1 MKKAE
6 REKLN
11 LEIDRLY
18 LLDNTYEYIAETLK
32 IKVSRVRD
40 RVTKNKDLPRNRYK
54 REKDRAERISK
65 VNTVFIENLEYV
77 PMVCTS
83 CNTDRVVRKT
93 TYLTYYHNS
102 DKPYI
107 CKTCKCKSAVIVKQ
121 LKFEVPVNGI
131 KSIPKNELYKHYKN
145 EKLYQLVGIV
155 KMQIKNEWVEA
166 ILYHLHGDKKL
177 QFVRPISDFLNKFEL
192 WKVV

>member
-1 MKKAE
+1 MTKDQ
-6 REKLN
+6 REYIN
-11 LEIDRLY
+11 SEIDRLY
-18 LLDNTYEYIAETLK
+18 LLDNTYEQISNALN

-54 REKDRAERISK
+54 REKARAKRLSK
-65 VNTVFIENLEYV
+65 LNVVIKNGLEYI

-83 CNTDRVVRKT
+83 CNTDRVIRKT
-93 TYLTYYHNS
+93 TYLTYYQ
-102 DKPYI
+102 DLTRPYI
-107 CKTCKCKSAVIVKQ
+107 CKNCKCKSAVIVKQ

-145 EKLYQLVGIV
+145 GELYQIIGIV

-166 ILYHLHGDKKL
+166 ILYHSHENKKL
-177 QFVRPISDFLNKFEL
+177 QFVRPVSEFLKKFEL